1 MNIYSNRDKY
11 IDEILEAQKHELE
24 ELRKEPEDQRDNP
37 EYIPRFEP
45 EPPKYTAKETLL
57 IVGGAV
63 GSGLL
68 IAGIFIVA
76 MFLFILFCTQIWFK

>member
-1 MNIYSNRDKY
+1 MSIYSNRDRY
-11 IDEILEAQKHELE
+11 IDEILEAQKRELE

-45 EPPKYTAKETLL
+45 EPPKYTRKETLL
-57 IVGGAV
+57 IIGGAV

-68 IAGIFIVA
+68 IASVFIVA
-76 MFLFILFCTQIWFK
+76 MFLFILFCTEIWLK